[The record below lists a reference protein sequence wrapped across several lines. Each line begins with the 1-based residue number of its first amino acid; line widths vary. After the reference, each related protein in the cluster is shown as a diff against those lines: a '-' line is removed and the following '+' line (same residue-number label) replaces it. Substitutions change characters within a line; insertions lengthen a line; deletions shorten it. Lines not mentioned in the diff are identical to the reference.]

1 LLNKKKDKPDME
13 KTFEQIQKKEKYFTS
28 LMNVI
33 FFVIIVAVM
42 MIVLSIVS
50 SL

>member
-1 LLNKKKDKPDME
+1 LLNKKKGKPDLE
-13 KTFEQIQKKEKYFTS
+13 KTFEQIQKKEKFFTS
-28 LMNVI
+28 VMNVI

>member
-1 LLNKKKDKPDME
+1 ME
-13 KTFEQIQKKEKYFTS
+13 KTFDQMQKKEKFFTS
-28 LMNVI
+28 VI
-33 FFVIIVAVM
+33 NAIVFIIILAVM